1 MRRGEDAILS
11 IESFE
16 MSNLTTIQS
25 IVFESFYF
33 SKVQSFELN
42 GLEKIE
48 NWKIDL
54 PKLQIVQFND
64 NAFQNATSF
73 EMSNLP
79 SLQSIE
85 IGQNCFSEVQSFLL
99 TGKHDY
105 WQWRS
110 DLPHLQRVRINDNA
124 FQYTTS
130 FAVSILSSL
139 QSIEIGQ
146 NCFIE
151 VQSFSLNGKT
161 EE

>member
-1 MRRGEDAILS
+1 M
-11 IESFE
+11 
-16 MSNLTTIQS
+16 QS
-25 IVFESFYF
+25 LVLNQLKCRTSQPFSPLYLRVFISVRC
-33 SKVQSFELN
+33 SHLN
-42 GLEKIE
+42 WMVWKKIE
-48 NWKIDL
+48 NWKIGL
-54 PKLQIVQFND
+54 PQLQRVQFND
-64 NAFQNATSF
+64 KAFQNATSF

-85 IGQNCFSEVQSFLL
+85 IGQNCFNEAASFLL

>member
-42 GLEKIE
+42 GLVRIE
-48 NWKIDL
+48 NWKIGL
-54 PKLQIVQFND
+54 PQLQVVQIND
-64 NAFQNATSF
+64 KAFQNATSF

-85 IGQNCFSEVQSFLL
+85 IGQNCF
-99 TGKHDY
+99 
-105 WQWRS
+105 
-110 DLPHLQRVRINDNA
+110 
-124 FQYTTS
+124 
-130 FAVSILSSL
+130 
-139 QSIEIGQ
+139 
-146 NCFIE
+146 IE